1 MIFDTIW
8 FIIYDSRIFNEF
20 TYDEQFLPFNLMP
33 SNIIEVNISK
43 SLRDI

>member
-20 TYDEQFLPFNLMP
+20 TYDEQLLFN
-33 SNIIEVNISK
+33 SI
-43 SLRDI
+43 